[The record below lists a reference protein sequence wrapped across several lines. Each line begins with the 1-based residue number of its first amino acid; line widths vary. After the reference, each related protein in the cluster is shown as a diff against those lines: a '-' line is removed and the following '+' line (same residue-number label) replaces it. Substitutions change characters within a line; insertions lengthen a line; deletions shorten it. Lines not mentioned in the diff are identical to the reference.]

1 MVQSLLKVLK
11 KYVEKD
17 SKVLELGMGPGKYL
31 DLLSNSYIAT
41 GSDSSKV
48 FLELYRSIK
57 LDADLLLLD
66 AVMMETDRKFDCI
79 YSNKVLY
86 HLSKNDLRTSFRNQY
101 KRLSESGILFH
112 AFWYGDKEE
121 KHHGLRFVYYTE
133 ETSWIF

>member
-57 LDADLLLLD
+57 LD
-66 AVMMETDRKFDCI
+66 C
-79 YSNKVLY
+79 
-86 HLSKNDLRTSFRNQY
+86 
-101 KRLSESGILFH
+101 
-112 AFWYGDKEE
+112 
-121 KHHGLRFVYYTE
+121 
-133 ETSWIF
+133 